1 MKRTLMAVYTK
12 GLALR
17 VTNTKGRLQALIH
30 SVRLRPHLC
39 VRMGDARLDHMVV
52 GTHSLLSHA
61 MQPPHEKQKKM
72 LSRHHLHLG
81 GGKHKHKTNSFR
93 FSLPEHNTQA
103 ATSAFF
109 LVYAVWHGIKTKV
122 IT

>member
-1 MKRTLMAVYTK
+1 MAVYKK

-39 VRMGDARLDHMVV
+39 VRMGDAQLDLMVV
-52 GTHSLLSHA
+52 GIHSLLSHA
-61 MQPPHEKQKKM
+61 MQTPPEKKM
-72 LSRHHLHLG
+72 LARHHLHLG
-81 GGKHKHKTNSFR
+81 GGEHKHKTNIFR

-103 ATSAFF
+103 TTSAFF
-109 LVYAVWHGIKTKV
+109 LA
-122 IT
+122 